1 MENTENG
8 FKEAQ
13 VKEEITES
21 GIYSEGEELSE
32 KETEAEPDE
41 LVSQIDEDAVQK
53 EWQEKDALSELC
65 RLSGKAYESIDDF
78 PEHERFLQLLSSGV
92 LTPEEAFYAV
102 NRGKKPDL
110 AVEGGEVNN
119 DTRVGYGGSKRHMTA
134 SVRKP
139 SSGEVFTR
147 ADREE
152 LAKWGITATGSELE
166 RLWRNAGSCAT
177 RK

>member
-102 NRGKKPDL
+102 NRGKTAVKPMASD
-110 AVEGGEVNN
+110 G
-119 DTRVGYGGSKRHMTA
+119 KRHMVST
-134 SVRKP
+134 VKKP
-139 SSGEVFTR
+139 SSGAVFSR

-152 LAKWGITATGSELE
+152 LAKWGISATGSELE
-166 RLWRNAGSCAT
+166 RLWREAGGNG
-177 RK
+177 